1 MAKLYKSMYTQED
14 LLQVTK
20 YIHNFGMELFI
31 EIWVDGSDDGNVYPI
46 DTDLVRGIDLTNRY
60 YDSLSNRRKC
70 AELILR
76 ERDGS
81 LTALYHIERNK
92 SGLTYEVLN
101 YAKRL

>member
-31 EIWVDGSDDGNVYPI
+31 EIWVGGSDDGNVYPI
-46 DTDLVRGIDLTNRY
+46 DTDLVRGIDLTNKY
-60 YDSLSNRRKC
+60 YDSINSKQKC

-76 ERDGS
+76 ERNGE
-81 LTALYHIERNK
+81 LVTLYHVEKNR
-92 SGLTYEVLN
+92 SGITFEVLN

>member
-1 MAKLYKSMYTQED
+1 MAKLYKNKYSQED
-14 LLQVTK
+14 LAQVAK
-20 YIHNFGMELFI
+20 YISFFGKELFI

-92 SGLTYEVLN
+92 SALTYEVLN
-101 YAKRL
+101 YAKSL

>member
-1 MAKLYKSMYTQED
+1 MSKLYKNMYTQGD

-20 YIHNFGMELFI
+20 YIYTFGSELLI
-31 EIWVDGSDDGNVYPI
+31 EIWVDGSDDGDVYPI

-81 LTALYHIERNK
+81 LTALYHIEKNK
-92 SGLTYEVLN
+92 SGLTYEVLD
-101 YAKRL
+101 YAKTL